1 MEEVGSLNHSAI
13 QANLAFLLKRLGI
26 YSVCV
31 NLSLDIG
38 NVDASQFDLILASE
52 IQSDVSLYPKRKL
65 DPVND
70 ILQMTEMPLLTIEI
84 VSPMQGI
91 HEILEKFKLYFT
103 LNIQSCWLVIPSTQT
118 VTVYSAPDQFRT
130 FGEGEV
136 LDEVLN
142 IHLPIA
148 EIFE

>member
-1 MEEVGSLNHSAI
+1 MDEVGSLNHSAI

-26 YSVCV
+26 YSVCI

-38 NVDASQFDLILASE
+38 NIDTEKFDLMLSSE
-52 IQSDVSLYPKRKL
+52 IQADVSLYPKRKL
-65 DPVND
+65 DPTND
-70 ILQMTEMPLLTIEI
+70 ILKMTEMPLLAIEI
-84 VSPMQGI
+84 VSPKQGI
-91 HEILEKFKLYFT
+91 YEILEKFKLYFA
-103 LNIQSCWLVIPSTQT
+103 LNIQSCWLVLPSTQT
-118 VTVYSAPDQFRT
+118 VTVYAAPDQFRT